1 MRGNL
6 APREKSRGFREFLRK
21 SYYKIDMENHQA
33 YPQGV
38 DVFLFTENSV
48 MGLPRTAKSELN
60 Q

>member
-1 MRGNL
+1 MGL
-6 APREKSRGFREFLRK
+6 HTFHSDFYVKFC
-21 SYYKIDMENHQA
+21 MENHQA